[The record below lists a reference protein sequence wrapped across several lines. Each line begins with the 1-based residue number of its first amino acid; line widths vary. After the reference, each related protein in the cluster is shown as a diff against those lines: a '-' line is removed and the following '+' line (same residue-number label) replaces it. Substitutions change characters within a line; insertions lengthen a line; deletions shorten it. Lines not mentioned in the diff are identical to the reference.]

1 MRNFY
6 PAFVLVVTG
15 DPTLLILAV
24 CADDVALC
32 LLLIALCFIAVITS
46 LSVVLFKLCLLVF
59 PISHR
64 HCVLP
69 LLFPNLCPTQQP
81 IPYTLF
87 VIVTAE
93 HKPGISFTLP
103 HMTCQISCLQQ
114 IFGIVKNDWYFLS
127 HCSGMYAMTLS

>member
-24 CADDVALC
+24 CAVDVALC
-32 LLLIALCFIAVITS
+32 LLLTALCFIAVKTL
-46 LSVVLFKLCLLVF
+46 LSVVLFKLCLFVF

-103 HMTCQISCLQQ
+103 HMTCDHAVACNKYLELSKMIGIS
-114 IFGIVKNDWYFLS
+114 FLI
-127 HCSGMYAMTLS
+127 AL